1 MSTEPTARERA
12 LQVECH
18 VAEPLMAASTS
29 LLTDDLRRTVEEH
42 MREQQH
48 LIAAMREFDQMLTG
62 GADSENLLCSP
73 HFREVLARLRASQ
86 NQQRELL
93 SVDGG
98 NSISHAY
105 PQLLQQS
112 RTLLHLLSQVTAERR
127 PQPAP
132 WAAPGQSYPS
142 QGPQRTSRDPFSM
155 TGVA

>member
-1 MSTEPTARERA
+1 
-12 LQVECH
+12 
-18 VAEPLMAASTS
+18 MAASTS

-42 MREQQH
+42 MREQQQ
-48 LIAAMREFDQMLTG
+48 LIASMREFDQMLTG

-112 RTLLHLLSQVTAERR
+112 RTLLQLLSQVTAERR

-132 WAAPGQSYPS
+132 WAAPGQSYPG
-142 QGPQRTSRDPFSM
+142 QGPRRTSRDPFSM